1 MSELVSYDHVDVLL
15 SYMYKFCLMKKPARP
30 ADISYMFYLTKEPT
44 GEILQRYNRFR
55 PVDMVSVRSL
65 VGIWRTRYT
74 LSVVATGGV
83 YKGQGQSRSELSDSP
98 LLDLSILCKHSNE

>member
-15 SYMYKFCLMKKPARP
+15 CYTYKFCLMKEP
-30 ADISYMFYLTKEPT
+30 ADISYMFCLTKEPT
-44 GEILQRYNRFR
+44 GEILLRYNRFR
-55 PVDMVSVRSL
+55 PVDIVSVRSL

>member
-65 VGIWRTRYT
+65 VGIWDI
-74 LSVVATGGV
+74 VVI
-83 YKGQGQSRSELSDSP
+83 
-98 LLDLSILCKHSNE
+98 LLISYNMM